1 MEAFN
6 KQTVVEIMST
16 HKFAQGE
23 CIRGEE
29 WGPKKESR
37 GAALG
42 SGIIIPTEW
51 LGIQGEGW
59 LLEHDGAGTPGNML
73 STTPALSHKK

>member
-1 MEAFN
+1 
-6 KQTVVEIMST
+6 MST

-59 LLEHDGAGTPGNML
+59 LLEHDGAGTPGQSFQSPEKPLLRMAGVASRNGVV
-73 STTPALSHKK
+73 